1 MLSGGLPTHLL
12 PWGQWSYRYP
22 IIWRCGITLWVFDN
36 MQQKNRLDVGN
47 RNWRA
52 IAAALTMLGTLATT
66 VPAAAQGWSVY
77 RNERFGFSLSYP
89 SAIFEVERTAEA
101 GDGRVFSAPGSDARL
116 LVGALVNEAGY
127 NAARYQEYIA
137 QQSYGQF
144 TIGYRR
150 LGTTWFVLSGEREN
164 QIFYEKV
171 MFTCGG
177 RLINSF
183 ALIYPRDK
191 RHIFDPIVERV
202 EDTFRPGRDC
212 ERAGLSPPSP
222 APASPSLATYRT
234 RDPSAMADRIARE
247 RGHDVVVTWRRT
259 NPPFDLKILRGY
271 ASR

>member
-1 MLSGGLPTHLL
+1 MLL
-12 PWGQWSYRYP
+12 
-22 IIWRCGITLWVFDN
+22 
-36 MQQKNRLDVGN
+36 KNRPDVGN
-47 RNWRA
+47 RAWRA
-52 IAAALTMLGTLATT
+52 IVAAVAMLGTLATT
-66 VPAAAQGWSVY
+66 VPAEAQGWSVY

-89 SAIFEVERTAEA
+89 SAIFVVERTAEA
-101 GDGRVFSAPGSDARL
+101 GDGQVFSAPGSDARL
-116 LVGALVNEAGY
+116 LVGALINEAGY

-150 LGTTWFVLSGEREN
+150 LGTNWFVLSGEREN
-164 QIFYEKV
+164 QTFYEKV

-183 ALIYPRDK
+183 ALIYPTDK

-222 APASPSLATYRT
+222 ALDSPSLSTYRT

-259 NPPFDLKILRGY
+259 NPPFDLKVLHGH